1 MQTLESQPRLAAF
14 TRTAHVD
21 LSDTTAR
28 QTSRLLQAV
37 TNLLDL
43 TISVNYLYTPPETA
57 LLARLHHLQRLSV
70 STAGYSPAQSDRTP
84 LPDLFGR
91 PAQAIT
97 LEVDG
102 FAWDSIATYSALLG
116 DRLRGLVLPCHK
128 TVAGFER
135 QVRGFSP
142 LRAAKMRFVHQI
154 LHRRTELADT
164 QTKQYLAVLKRDAR
178 SFQHLQTFEIEMDDD
193 AWVPALQLLADPT
206 VFPNLRTTPSY
217 YFKARSDPSIVVT
230 KDDSVPDVSEL
241 LKAAEQGLRERKFWS
256 DERLH

>member
-1 MQTLESQPRLAAF
+1 
-14 TRTAHVD
+14 
-21 LSDTTAR
+21 
-28 QTSRLLQAV
+28 
-37 TNLLDL
+37 
-43 TISVNYLYTPPETA
+43 
-57 LLARLHHLQRLSV
+57 
-70 STAGYSPAQSDRTP
+70 
-84 LPDLFGR
+84 
-91 PAQAIT
+91 
-97 LEVDG
+97 
-102 FAWDSIATYSALLG
+102 
-116 DRLRGLVLPCHK
+116 
-128 TVAGFER
+128 
-135 QVRGFSP
+135 
-142 LRAAKMRFVHQI
+142 MRFVHQI

-193 AWVPALQLLADPT
+193 AWIPALQLLADPT